1 MIQIQKDLYQFSTHI
16 PIIDLS
22 FNQYLWMGEEPLLV
36 HTGSHDQA
44 LAIMPEVEKVLGGKS
59 LRYIFISH
67 FEGDE
72 CGGLAHVLE
81 NYPNAQVV
89 CSAITAR
96 QFDSFGIKCKSLIQ
110 KPGEILKTADYELE
124 FISYPSEM
132 HLWEGL
138 LVFERLRGI
147 LFSSDLFLRFGS
159 NSEPL
164 RVNFKDE
171 IQSITEQQIP
181 DPKGRM
187 SLQESLQKLPLH
199 LVATGHGPYLESI

>member
-16 PIIDLS
+16 PFIDLS
-22 FNQYLWMGEEPLLV
+22 FNQYLFMGEEPLLV
-36 HTGSHDQA
+36 HTGSHEQA
-44 LAIMPEVEKVLGGKS
+44 IAIMPEVKKVLGEKS
-59 LRYIFISH
+59 LHYIFISH

-72 CGGLAHVLE
+72 CGGLAYILE

-96 QFDSFGIKCKSLIQ
+96 QFDSFGIKSKNLVK
-110 KPGEILKTADYELE
+110 KPGEILKSSNYELE

-138 LVFERLRGI
+138 LVFERQRGI

-159 NSEPL
+159 NNEPL

-171 IQSITEQQIP
+171 ILSITEQQIP
-181 DPKGRM
+181 DQKGRLT
-187 SLQESLQKLPLH
+187 LQETLSKLPLR

>member
-16 PIIDLS
+16 PVIDLS
-22 FNQYLWMGEEPLLV
+22 FNQYLLIGEDPLLV

-44 LAIMPEVEKVLGGKS
+44 VGIMPEVKKVLGGKS

-89 CSAITAR
+89 CSEITAR
-96 QFDSFGIKCKSLIQ
+96 QLVSFGIKSKSLVQ
-110 KPGEILKTADYELE
+110 KPGEILKTADFELE

-138 LVFERLRGI
+138 LVFERQRGI
-147 LFSSDLFLRFGS
+147 LFSSDLFLRFES
-159 NSEPL
+159 NAEPL

-181 DPKGRM
+181 NPKGLQT
-187 SLQESLQKLPLH
+187 LQETLSKLPLR
-199 LVATGHGPYLESI
+199 LIATGHGPYLESI